1 MLGLT
6 GHLDALS
13 ASDLSELPQLW
24 ISLLTMLA
32 RSLAGHDTN
41 GTDTTPARR
50 LQIRRYIDAN
60 LADPRLSPTTIAS
73 ALHISRSTL
82 YATLP
87 DNTDGIAAAIRRQRL
102 QRAPTILRDP
112 TNTHPIAQIAA
123 FVGIPNAAQF
133 SRAFHQHYGLPPRQL
148 RADHQPRR

>member
-60 LADPRLSPTTIAS
+60 LADPRLSPTTIAT

-82 YATLP
+82 YA
-87 DNTDGIAAAIRRQRL
+87 A
-102 QRAPTILRDP
+102 
-112 TNTHPIAQIAA
+112 
-123 FVGIPNAAQF
+123 
-133 SRAFHQHYGLPPRQL
+133 LPPDSEGIREGPG
-148 RADHQPRR
+148 RARTLSSSPAGVA